1 MDSAATKARL
11 AFLAALYH
19 LRDLPDDGPA
29 LTVAEARDAIGG
41 DGLDPMLVL
50 SALRQ
55 RGATPTYPP
64 LPTPGQHVIARE
76 ALLGLVTWALGEDE
90 PDYHDA
96 ADSMIADLGTTR
108 PHDIA
113 TAAVE
118 VITCLALELPKWAEE
133 SPTSVIQELAA
144 QLNRSPI

>member
-1 MDSAATKARL
+1 MDATATKARI

-29 LTVAEARDAIGG
+29 LTVEEARDAIRS
-41 DGLDPMLVL
+41 DDLDPMLVL

-55 RGATPTYPP
+55 RGATPTYPA

-90 PDYHDA
+90 PDFHDA
-96 ADSMIADLGTTR
+96 ADSMIADLGTAR
-108 PHDIA
+108 PHDVA

-118 VITCLALELPKWAEE
+118 VITCLALELAKWTAE

-144 QLNRSPI
+144 RLNRSPV